1 MWKKLAPVNCGA
13 RFMSFRVAT
22 VLINGSER
30 CFHVCQPVTS
40 TGESG
45 RAWQRADH
53 CIRVGTE
60 CVFHSSDQRKLQA
73 DRDGFNVDTEA
84 VSKPSALTL
93 QTALLSVCDFQKC
106 CLCRQLQRF

>member
-1 MWKKLAPVNCGA
+1 MWKKLAPVNSGA

-45 RAWQRADH
+45 SAWQRADH
-53 CIRVGTE
+53 CIRLDTE
-60 CVFHSSDQRKLQA
+60 CVSRLGSAQLQA

-84 VSKPSALTL
+84 VSKPSAQTL